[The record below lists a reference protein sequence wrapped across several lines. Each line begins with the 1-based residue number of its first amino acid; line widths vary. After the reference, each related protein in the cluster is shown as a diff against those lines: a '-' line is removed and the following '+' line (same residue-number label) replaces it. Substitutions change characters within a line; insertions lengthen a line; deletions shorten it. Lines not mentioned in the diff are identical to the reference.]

1 MILEAAIPAS
11 ESLRELCYRVTNLY
25 FYSDK
30 NKLYTKKTQ
39 FPPKPAKR
47 LCSTTYGYPL
57 IVSNRLRLTLE
68 SLCPLPIRES
78 DASGDVSLTAPALW
92 LPRFA
97 GIRKAPNRPLKA
109 ESGYISSVR
118 DMSQYDVL
126 RSYLRASFTRSL
138 GTICS
143 WKV

>member
-1 MILEAAIPAS
+1 MFDNI
-11 ESLRELCYRVTNLY
+11 RM
-25 FYSDK
+25 
-30 NKLYTKKTQ
+30 
-39 FPPKPAKR
+39 PPYCIEPQ
-47 LCSTTYGYPL
+47 
-57 IVSNRLRLTLE
+57 RLTARIAASFAEAGCGCAAMSKLQF
-68 SLCPLPIRES
+68 LPLLQLPLR
-78 DASGDVSLTAPALW
+78 W

-97 GIRKAPNRPLKA
+97 GIRKAPNQPLKA